1 MWADIITT
9 AVSLFGLFVLRVQR
23 RPRTLRIRN
32 CRSGIGPQCPDPPRG
47 VPEISLLGRKS
58 SMTRMTSENG
68 VVHRAKEQR
77 STGGHRAKESPSK
90 GAKEV
95 TEQRRS
101 PNKGVTEQR
110 SKKKTK
116 EQAKEQ
122 KLGEKERGNI
132 KFLFRA
138 LSSCPGKRVQTSKNV
153 CRRETDELLF
163 SRVLFICFVLHPFQ
177 NDLCLFDHKLLLPLK
192 EERHFGRN
200 HVCVCEYY

>member
-1 MWADIITT
+1 MSRSTPGGSRNLALGTE
-9 AVSLFGLFVLRVQR
+9 VQHDPDDFRKRSRPPSKGAKEHR
-23 RPRTLRIRN
+23 RSPSKGVTEQ
-32 CRSGIGPQCPDPPRG
+32 RSKGG
-47 VPEISLLGRKS
+47 
-58 SMTRMTSENG
+58 
-68 VVHRAKEQR
+68 HRAKEVRR
-77 STGGHRAKESPSK
+77 SPSKGGHRAKESPSK
-90 GAKEV
+90 GDHRAKEV